1 MPSLIVGL
9 FPLVGDFRFTLMD
22 GHTTP
27 YSEISGYKQFDQAPN
42 NQSDMPWQ
50 MPRPYSQKRAKTDMC
65 SIMLQTNR
73 VGATPKVPV
82 VVVTNGS
89 VGVPL
94 LSTYLFGAQRIA
106 GNEDIAPDGT
116 VTPLDSFLWK
126 FSFNALGF
134 TTGIH
139 YISVR
144 IYGNESETEYRD
156 YISEPIYVYDYFPNT
171 TLIESTYYVN
181 RKSEGVIAGGWAGGG
196 GVTFQQRVEGFPI
209 GYEPESVN
217 VGYLQQD
224 YLRLQQLAQSWRT
237 WIYALGGISTGVPA
251 YIHEKVNKAFEADYF
266 QIDGKAF
273 ALNTQESGSV
283 TRLWKTT
290 APNTAN
296 TRWATIPIRERYS
309 NQWVF
314 RTETPT
320 PDLLIL
326 DPDSYPYALIPWA
339 LLTPMAAY
347 SFDAAVVNNTA
358 AQTALIGAWNTIVSA
373 DGYFYESGGS
383 IYFHSTVG
391 SASIFGDFLALY
403 DYFTSFYSGAV
414 SGGSN
419 GFRYAGISA
428 QMVVDWGDGT
438 SVDYYGNVATQTVA
452 THSFAPTLS
461 ASYEARFFHN
471 NFAINLSWNE
481 VGVLY
486 PVVNVFIKD
495 HSGDMPFYMTSFVV
509 SGCTK
514 YGISG
519 SNVDFTA
526 CANWIL
532 AIQIRNCINY
542 TSAPWTTVEMPNLD
556 QVNLGQNSFNST
568 AVDAFLNTFVAN
580 VWNGTLSGGLIDIS
594 QTPAS
599 PPAPPTAASLTSRN
613 LLLAASWS
621 LTTD

>member
-1 MPSLIVGL
+1 MSFIVGL
-9 FPLVGDFRFTLMD
+9 FPLVGDFRFTLID

-27 YSEISGYKQFDQAPN
+27 YSDISGYYQFDQAPN

-50 MPRPYSQKRAKTDMC
+50 MPRPYSQKRAQTDMC

-73 VGATPKVPV
+73 VGATPKVPL
-82 VVVTNGS
+82 VTVSNATTS
-89 VGVPL
+89 VAL
-94 LSTYLFGAQRIA
+94 TSTYLFGAQRIT
-106 GNEDIAPDGT
+106 GNEDTAPDGT
-116 VTPLDSFLWK
+116 VTPLDSFLWR
-126 FSFNALGF
+126 FSFSMLGF

-139 YISVR
+139 YITVR
-144 IYGNESETEYRD
+144 IYGDEAETEYRD

-181 RKSEGVIAGGWAGGG
+181 RKSEGVIAGGWAGLT

-251 YIHEKVNKAFEADYF
+251 YIHEKVSKLFEADYF

-273 ALNTQESGSV
+273 ALNNQESGSV

-326 DPDSYPYALIPWA
+326 DPDSYPYALIPWV
-339 LLTPMAAY
+339 LDTGFSTVIIP
-347 SFDAAVVNNTA
+347 AAVVDDPT
-358 AQTALIGAWNTIVSA
+358 AQTALVAYRNTLTTE
-373 DGYFYESGGS
+373 GTFYESGGS

-391 SASIFGDFLALY
+391 TPSIFGAFVDLY
-403 DYFTSFYSGAV
+403 TYFTAFYSGSAT
-414 SGGSN
+414 GGSN
-419 GFRYAGISA
+419 GFRYAGMSA
-428 QMVVDWGDGT
+428 QMVVDWNDGT
-438 SVDYYGNVATQTVA
+438 NVDYYGNVPAATIV
-452 THSFAPTLS
+452 THSFAATANP
-461 ASYEARFFHN
+461 SYDVRYFHN
-471 NFAINLSWNE
+471 NLIPEITWNE
-481 VGVLY
+481 TGGGY
-486 PVVNVFIKD
+486 PVLDVFVYD
-495 HSGDMPFYMTSFVV
+495 HSGDMPAFMTSFVV
-509 SGCTK
+509 SRCTQ
-514 YGISG
+514 YGMLG

-526 CANWIL
+526 CANWITT
-532 AIQIRNCINY
+532 IQIRSCTNY
-542 TSAPWTTVEMPNLD
+542 TAAPWATVAMPNLD
-556 QVNLGQNSFNST
+556 AINLGQNGFTSTSVDTFFNDFET
-568 AVDAFLNTFVAN
+568 N
-580 VWNGTLSGGLIDIS
+580 VWNGTLASGAIDTAQS
-594 QTPAS
+594 PAS

-613 LLLAASWS
+613 ALIAESWS
-621 LTTD
+621 LSTD